1 VALQVKSGSFSL
13 NNATGNQ
20 VVSWATGGNWP
31 TSATPKLV
39 LFLATGQTADGTA
52 QHGIGM
58 LGAAASSTQRW
69 VLSQASD
76 DAVAAVNSG
85 QSARTNACIVLL
97 SNGTPT
103 VQAVADFVSFGA
115 EQFTINVTTAPGV
128 TGIQIGYIIFGGAD
142 ITNVAVGS
150 STIPTVTG
158 NQTISPAGFAG
169 VTPDCLLT
177 AVPYQPA
184 SPTESVHSHFGL
196 GWATRVPS
204 VSQGVAWMME
214 ADTSASIDTQRG
226 FLTNCCVGGAEAAI
240 TGHARGSLSS
250 FGSGTAVVN
259 WLDAAA
265 AANNIWLYV
274 AIAGGGWQC
283 GVETEATTNT
293 SKATFVPI
301 CTNQAPRGLLT
312 IGSNGTADTASTDT
326 ANGDCLIGL
335 GASDGATEFAVANI
349 QVNGS
354 ATSSNSLA
362 KRRLAATKALSLVK
376 TPTTT
381 SPWAT
386 VCGEADVTFQT
397 GGFNAA
403 WTGTDGTA
411 RRFLW
416 LAVAD
421 TPTGPLRIQGA
432 SKEQVGGGNVSQ
444 AFAQNVTVGST
455 IIVAVATN
463 LDSLAAATCADNL
476 GNVYTRDRVAS
487 SAGTNAVI
495 FSAPVTVGGACT
507 VTVTATGTNDRSP
520 AIAEWSG
527 LASPAPDVGVVGTGT
542 TTPYATGNTPTTS
555 QADEVVILVA
565 SHDDSGS
572 TIPTAAGY
580 IIPAD
585 NLQAGT
591 VNMPILMGYKIVSAT
606 GVQSASVAWT
616 TATTAY
622 VAMLQTYKVAGG
634 GGPATQTLALAGA
647 GSGAAAGVATALPG
661 PVAMALAGV
670 PGAEAS
676 GQSATLPAYTAP
688 LAGAGSAEATGQAA
702 LSAVYTAALSG
713 AASGERAGQA
723 TALPGAVALQPTG
736 AASAESSGQAA
747 VAVLTALALAG
758 VASGAASGAPTVL
771 PGSVTAALAG
781 AGSGELAG
789 QPAVGVFTF
798 VALAG
803 AGSGERA
810 GPLVALPGAL
820 TLPLAGAGS
829 GEAAGPALVSIGAVT
844 LALAGVGTGERAG
857 ALLALPGVVAL
868 LPAGVASGEQAG
880 QPALS
885 APAPALTVAPSGAA
899 SGERAGAT
907 IALPGVVLLTPAG
920 VGSAERAGSATILP
934 GGLVLPLTGTGSGEQ
949 RGAATLST
957 LVALALAGAGG
968 GERAGIGVVLPGAAT
983 LGLSGAV
990 SGEVAGVLTIG
1001 GIAIPFFV
1009 FVARPQ
1015 HEGFGAS
1022 GELFIFVGR
1031 PQGQEG

>member
-1 VALQVKSGSFSL
+1 VALQVKSGSFAL

-31 TSATPKLV
+31 SSATPKLV

-58 LGAAASSTQRW
+58 LGAAASASQRW

-76 DAVAAVNSG
+76 DAAAAVNSG

-128 TGIQIGYIIFGGAD
+128 AGIQIGYIAFGGAD

-150 STIPTVTG
+150 STIPTATG
-158 NQTISPAGFAG
+158 NQTISPAGFTG

-196 GWATRVPS
+196 GWATRLPS
-204 VSQGVAWMME
+204 TAQGVAWMME
-214 ADTSASIDTQRG
+214 ADGSAAIDTQRG
-226 FLTNCCVGGAEAAI
+226 FYTNMCVGGAEAAI
-240 TGHARGSLSS
+240 TGHVRGSLASWDV
-250 FGSGTAVVN
+250 GGYTVN
-259 WLDAAA
+259 WADAAA
-265 AANNIWLYV
+265 AASNVWFYV
-274 AIAGGGWQC
+274 AIKGGGWQC
-283 GVETEATTNT
+283 GVETEATAAGG
-293 SKATFVPI
+293 KATFVPI
-301 CTNQAPRGLLT
+301 CTNQAPRGLLLV
-312 IGSNGTADTASTDT
+312 GSNGTADTATPDT
-326 ANGDCLIGL
+326 ANGDCLIAL
-335 GASDGATEFAVANI
+335 GASDGATEFSIANI

-386 VCGEADVTFQT
+386 VCGEADATLQT
-397 GGFNAA
+397 GGFSLG
-403 WTGTDGTA
+403 WTSTDGTA

-444 AFAQNVTVGST
+444 AFAQNVTVGNT
-455 IIVAVATN
+455 IIAAVATN
-463 LDSLAAATCADNL
+463 LDSLAAATCADTL
-476 GNVYTRDRVAS
+476 GNVYTRDRVGP

-542 TTPYATGNTPTTS
+542 TTPYATGSSPATT

-572 TIPTAAGY
+572 VIPTAAGY

-591 VNMPILMGYKIVSAT
+591 VNMPILMGYKIVAAV
-606 GVQSASVAWT
+606 GAQSASVAWT

-634 GGPATQTLALAGA
+634 GGPAAQTLALAGA

-661 PVAMALAGV
+661 LVAVALAGV
-670 PGAEAS
+670 PSAEAS

-688 LAGAGSAEATGQAA
+688 LAGAASAEATGQPA
-702 LSAVYTAALSG
+702 LSAAYTAALSG
-713 AASGERAGQA
+713 AASVERAGVA
-723 TALPGAVALQPTG
+723 TALPGAVAILPAG
-736 AASAESSGQAA
+736 AASAESSGRAA

-758 VASGAASGAPTVL
+758 AASGEVAGPSAIL
-771 PGSVTAALAG
+771 PGGVTVALAG
-781 AGSGELAG
+781 SGSGEASG

-798 VALAG
+798 VILAG

-810 GPLVALPGAL
+810 GQPAAQPGGL
-820 TLPLAGAGS
+820 TLPLVGAGS
-829 GEAAGPALVSIGAVT
+829 GEAAGQLVVATVGAPATLVLS
-844 LALAGVGTGERAG
+844 GTGTAERAG
-857 ALLALPGVVAL
+857 VTL
-868 LPAGVASGEQAG
+868 
-880 QPALS
+880 
-885 APAPALTVAPSGAA
+885 
-899 SGERAGAT
+899 
-907 IALPGVVLLTPAG
+907 ALPGVVLLTPVG
-920 VGSAERAGSATILP
+920 LGSAERAGVATILP
-934 GGLVLPLTGTGSGEQ
+934 GGLVLPLSGAGSGEQ
-949 RGAATLST
+949 RGALALST
-957 LVALALAGAGG
+957 LVALALAGAGS
-968 GERAGIGVVLPGAAT
+968 GERAGVGPVLPGAVT
-983 LGLSGAV
+983 LVPVAAA
-990 SGEVAGVLTIG
+990 SGERAGVLTIG

-1015 HEGFGAS
+1015 HEGFGAG
-1022 GELFIFVGR
+1022 GELFVFIAR
-1031 PQGQEG
+1031 TQGQGG